1 MARLEVNSN
10 DLDLLEDELDTAIGK
25 VTEFTDY
32 IAPGFDLTKK
42 DDLYS
47 SGFRKIVDYETNL
60 KENLET
66 TKKKV
71 RDFHDEIENVERVYS
86 EKFATIKVPKF
97 GEIANTIVEQQTPTK
112 LESVDQEVP
121 ASIEVP
127 TTSSEATP
135 IEVVEDLSSL
145 DELERVPLEDI
156 TEQEDDRALPIYD
169 DVEIIEDDVLPTIT
183 EDIGEVPLYNMS
195 SAPFEDVEKAPGFDE
210 DLEEQDAPIEEEDE
224 LSRLMRETEEA
235 NNVAVT
241 EAFSSGVKDTMSSMI
256 GGEI

>member
-47 SGFRKIVDYETNL
+47 AGFRKIVDYETNL

-97 GEIANTIVEQQTPTK
+97 GEIANVTLEETPTR
-112 LESVDQEVP
+112 L
-121 ASIEVP
+121 ASQDTEVP
-127 TTSSEATP
+127 TTMEVPTGIGEAAS
-135 IEVVEDLSSL
+135 IDVAEDLSSL
-145 DELERVPLEDI
+145 DELESVPLEDI
-156 TEQEDDRALPIYD
+156 TEQEDLDRGLPMYD

-210 DLEEQDAPIEEEDE
+210 DLEEQDAPIEEDE

-235 NNVAVT
+235 NDVAVT